1 MWTAIS
7 ATCISVL
14 VLMAVIVLA
23 MRSGKATAQQDILN
37 KQAKERQNASKV
49 MDIVRNKSI
58 NDVRARL
65 QNRTDN

>member
-7 ATCISVL
+7 AICISAL

-23 MRSGKATAQQDILN
+23 LRAGKAAAKQDVLN
-37 KQAKERQNASKV
+37 KQAKERQNASKI
-49 MDIVRNKSI
+49 MDFVRNKSI
-58 NDVRARL
+58 NDVRERL